1 MKNISL
7 LLLLNSSHRSFF
19 IKVTIS
25 ILFLLFII
33 FYFLYS
39 GEGRNSEVM
48 DIHGDVQTGVT
59 SYTFRQQEN
68 GDGLILVA
76 EENGNTITFR
86 RAIEL
91 LDSFEFQNALSE
103 RIISFTE
110 RSKVGAIFFECIPV
124 NTETYS
130 IRPFEFILL
139 PAPTLARRHVDSTPF
154 QDQFS
159 RLIPPLSENP
169 VISFENLGK
178 DATLVV
184 PGPRKGLRTDLQY
197 CTHLASFLASAEI
210 EHRSALWRKLGS
222 VFHQLMSQLEE
233 SNDSRPIW
241 LSTSGLGV
249 SWLHIRIDKI
259 QAKYYNH
266 LPYKSFHI

>member
-1 MKNISL
+1 
-7 LLLLNSSHRSFF
+7 
-19 IKVTIS
+19 
-25 ILFLLFII
+25 
-33 FYFLYS
+33 
-39 GEGRNSEVM
+39 M
-48 DIHGDVQTGVT
+48 DIHRGVQTDVNRNY
-59 SYTFRQQEN
+59 SFRQQEN

-103 RIISFTE
+103 TIISFTQ

-139 PAPTLARRHVDSTPF
+139 PAPTLARRYVDSTPF

-184 PGPRKGLRTDLQY
+184 PGPPKGLRTDLQY

-210 EHRSALWRKLGS
+210 EHRSALWRKLGC

-233 SNDSRPIW
+233 SNDARPIW

-266 LPYKSFHI
+266 HPYKSFHI